1 MQGHQR
7 ETISSQN
14 NPKDTITT
22 PRCQTSP
29 KSGNSNGFVVDE
41 NTLLQTK
48 SRRTDF
54 KSFQACNSRGKTKIS
69 YGLNQVKNKYHD
81 RVFTITDYHGDNE
94 LKTFQ

>member
-22 PRCQTSP
+22 SRRQTSP

-41 NTLLQTK
+41 NTLLHTK

-54 KSFQACNSRGKTKIS
+54 KSLQACNSRGKNKII
-69 YGLNQVKNKYHD
+69 YGLNQVKKIPRQSIH
-81 RVFTITDYHGDNE
+81 HH
-94 LKTFQ
+94 